1 MSCIWV
7 VFDKQMV
14 LRTKR
19 FMRVRH
25 VKCFRSIFCGRCFRG
40 VGRLCSSGV
49 RESAHPSTRS
59 SDVMIRPVLPG
70 PHCPGTQ
77 RYRCQA
83 TAGQGRTVLLA
94 YTDAGHA
101 AGVKQ
106 PSLAMAMHVSGMR
119 ATARVLHGSPTPV
132 ITALQKKEPAVQPVH
147 HAVLTVLHPKQVEVE
162 IWRSDELA
170 VRRGLSSA
178 LDEMWSFVQ
187 AKAGLDHGAGH
198 SLLLLCDAKASRGKN
213 SMKFKGL
220 GDDLFNVF
228 ISLF

>member
-1 MSCIWV
+1 M
-7 VFDKQMV
+7 
-14 LRTKR
+14 
-19 FMRVRH
+19 
-25 VKCFRSIFCGRCFRG
+25 GRCFRG

-70 PHCPGTQ
+70 PHCPGSNSIRQGTTRQGTQ

-106 PSLAMAMHVSGMR
+106 PSLAMAMHASGMR

-147 HAVLTVLHPKQVEVE
+147 HAVLTVLHPKQGEVAS
-162 IWRSDELA
+162 WRSEERA
-170 VRRGLSSA
+170 GRRGLRSA
-178 LDEMWSFVQ
+178 RDAMWRIVQ
-187 AKAGLDHGAGH
+187 AKAPPRWRGPAIDHPPGQG
-198 SLLLLCDAKASRGKN
+198 
-213 SMKFKGL
+213 
-220 GDDLFNVF
+220 
-228 ISLF
+228 